1 VPRFECNLQLF
12 AKSKMSMTRPH
23 TFTAGI
29 VQFDVKTGDTRS
41 NLETAFG
48 QTDLLADQG
57 AELVLLPEMWSC
69 GFDNRKL
76 HEHAKDLPDIIEKL
90 SEKAKQHRIIIA
102 GSMPEASGKSIYN
115 TMYVIDMDGSVAGSY
130 RKVHLFSPTR
140 EHKYFSAGSS
150 SVVCN
155 TSKGLIGLMICYD
168 LRFPELC
175 RALALKGAWVIL
187 TAAQW
192 PIERIDHWNTLLRAR
207 AVENQV
213 FMVAANSSGRD
224 KNLTYGGCS
233 RIVSPFGEVMAAVEG
248 NSPATI
254 IAKLDPC
261 EMDKYRQSVSYLD
274 ERVPTAYE
282 GLV

>member
-1 VPRFECNLQLF
+1 MIKPQ
-12 AKSKMSMTRPH
+12 
-23 TFTAGI
+23 TFKAGI

-48 QTDLLADQG
+48 KTDLLADQG

-69 GFDNRKL
+69 GFDNQKL
-76 HEHAKDLPDIIEKL
+76 HEHAKNLPGIIEKL
-90 SEKAKQHRIIIA
+90 SEKAKHHRMIIA
-102 GSMPEASGKSIYN
+102 GTMPEASGKSIYN
-115 TMYVIDMDGSVAGSY
+115 TMYVIDIDGSVAGSY

-140 EHKYFSAGSS
+140 EHEYFSAGKSP
-150 SVVCN
+150 VVCN

-175 RALALKGAWVIL
+175 RAVVLKGAWVVL

-192 PIERIDHWNTLLRAR
+192 PNERIEHWNILLKAR

-224 KNLTYGGCS
+224 NNLTYGGCS
-233 RIVSPFGEVMAAVEG
+233 RIVSPFGEVMAAAEG
-248 NSPATI
+248 NRPASI
-254 IAKLDPC
+254 IAKLDPR

-274 ERVPTAYE
+274 ERVPKAYK